1 MTKAGVANLFAIH
14 ISTTRVAYGRI
25 PGHSRNERAGRQIP
39 MLKSLCPFPVNSGL
53 IYFFI
58 LAYYTRDE
66 HGLGLGF
73 EKTGFVKFCRIWI
86 GFGLDIFF
94 GTD

>member
-39 MLKSLCPFPVNSGL
+39 RLKCLCPFLVNSGL
-53 IYFFI
+53 IYLMI
-58 LAYYTRDE
+58 
-66 HGLGLGF
+66 GLLCAP
-73 EKTGFVKFCRIWI
+73 KSRVVTGNVKGGSANEFRHRY
-86 GFGLDIFF
+86 
-94 GTD
+94 